1 MSQRDNFSGGF
12 LLGVALGGLVGGIVG
27 SVLTARRFEEAMSEE
42 PVSDPNLAEARAS
55 RAKER
60 SLNSTNEK
68 EIEMARRSLED
79 KIAQLNDAID
89 DVRQQLGNVNGN
101 RSDFEGERSLSQEN

>member
-1 MSQRDNFSGGF
+1 M
-12 LLGVALGGLVGGIVG
+12 LGVALGGLIGGIVG
-27 SVLTARRFEEAMSEE
+27 SVLTAKRFEEATLEE
-42 PVSDPNLAEARAS
+42 PTGDPNLTEAKDS

-60 SLNSTNEK
+60 SLHATNEK

-89 DVRQQLGNVNGN
+89 DVRQQLGNVNGS
-101 RSDFEGERSLSQEN
+101 RTDFEGERSLTQEN